1 MGYKSVLVYVDGSA
15 CHAGVMETGL
25 GVADVFDAHVTGVN
39 VYLPSY
45 QAYAYYGEF
54 PAWDGGAMERED
66 DEARELSQTLCEEFQ
81 ACARRFGSISTCEW
95 RFVQGEIAQ
104 GIALNARYADLV
116 VMGQKDPNDELSR
129 GSADLPAQ
137 VALAS
142 SRPVLVTPR
151 DRQGDNAVGG
161 HAVLAWNATREA
173 TRTATAA
180 LPFLKRATR
189 VSVVVVD
196 EGKRLQTAH
205 GDEPGADIALYLAR
219 HGVNAEVIQLA
230 RGGRE
235 VSDVLLEAVAGQG
248 ADLLCMGAYG
258 HSRLRELVLGGT
270 TRDVLHRMAVPT
282 LLAC

>member
-1 MGYKSVLVYVDGSA
+1 MGYKSILVYVDGGKGHEA
-15 CHAGVMETGL
+15 VIETGL
-25 GVADVFDAHVTGVN
+25 GLADAFDAHVTGLN

-66 DEARELSQTLCEEFQ
+66 EEARLLAERLHERFK
-81 ACARRFGSISTCEW
+81 ACCQRFGSISTCEW
-95 RFVQGEIAQ
+95 RFMQSEIAQ
-104 GIALNARYADLV
+104 GLALNARYADLV
-116 VMGQKDPNDELSR
+116 VMGHKEPGDELSR

-142 SRPVLVTPR
+142 SRPVLVTPGAEAAQTVPGR
-151 DRQGDNAVGG
+151 
-161 HAVLAWNATREA
+161 HILLAWNASREA
-173 TRTATAA
+173 TRAATAA
-180 LPFLKRATR
+180 LPLLKRAER
-189 VSVVVVD
+189 VTVVVVHD
-196 EGKRLQTAH
+196 GRRMDSAH

-219 HGVNAEVIQLA
+219 HGVATEVNQLA
-230 RGGRE
+230 RNGAE
-235 VSDVLLEAVAGQG
+235 VSEVLLRAVAEQG

-270 TRDVLHRMAVPT
+270 TRDVLRRMSVPT